1 MNGFKRPVEDK
12 ATFST
17 HQAGSRA
24 FAVFGCDPEMGE
36 NLLPQN
42 YCDPESHEIS
52 SKLFLLKPE
61 MDMDTGE
68 N

>member
-24 FAVFGCDPEMGE
+24 FAVFGCDPETDTVRITS
-36 NLLPQN
+36 N
-42 YCDPESHEIS
+42 
-52 SKLFLLKPE
+52 KLKI
-61 MDMDTGE
+61 
-68 N
+68 

>member
-1 MNGFKRPVEDK
+1 MNGFKRPVVDK

-42 YCDPESHEIS
+42 YCDPETLRIA
-52 SKLFLLKPE
+52 
-61 MDMDTGE
+61 
-68 N
+68 